1 MDATQTVKQTAFVSM
16 ETEADQIKRNNLH
29 LASACIGFV
38 WMLFHF
44 TVVFFFT
51 LNLGS
56 PLLVGLFLGLGNV
69 IALAL
74 DVPVSILGRFFASK
88 KLFLFAAISMLAAG
102 LIFLKFIYASSLFV
116 PDSAGGVTTLLGN
129 FLDSTANLLLL
140 ALAAGLYGFTKEVN
154 DLTTLSYILN
164 NSDPSEY
171 SSIISKNNIY
181 TGAGALFGLLA
192 SGFIL
197 SFSPTAAILTLIV
210 FVIMLIF
217 FIFSFFDSSDKT
229 ISLAD
234 ITKLKVIAR
243 RPSIDS
249 LKEYA
254 IGYVAKADFAKLAAE
269 TKLIFLRPQVVQET
283 GFDPKKIIPE
293 TIVEINNIKNVLVEL
308 PRNKS
313 LYWFMAIVLCFG
325 FWDTF
330 AASFLIDY
338 LSKLPGASGFGYA
351 LLGILAIPAFVT
363 QEFFIKMSRKLGVF
377 LVAAFGL
384 LVSGGSLMMFGIVEG
399 IPFVILFGLL
409 NSLGYAAGMGLAQGG
424 FLDLYNAE
432 YAKKKSLSE
441 IDSNA
446 SASPMKMILNVANVI
461 GLTLGGFMLAIL
473 GFGGFFFVFG
483 MILIGIGTASFVYR
497 SQLTDVR

>member
-1 MDATQTVKQTAFVSM
+1 M
-16 ETEADQIKRNNLH
+16 ETEADQIKRNNLY

-69 IALAL
+69 ISLVL
-74 DVPVSILGRFFASK
+74 DVPVSILGKFFASK

-102 LIFLKFIYASSLFV
+102 LIFLKFIYASSLFT
-116 PDSAGGVTTLLGN
+116 PDSASGVTTLLGH
-129 FLDSTANLLLL
+129 FLDSTSNLVLL
-140 ALAAGLYGFTKEVN
+140 AVAAGLYGFTKEVN

-181 TGAGALFGLLA
+181 TGAGSLFGLLA

-197 SFSPTAAILTLIV
+197 SFSPTAAIITLIV
-210 FVIMLIF
+210 FVVMLIF

-234 ITKLKVIAR
+234 ITKLKVIAQ
-243 RPSIDS
+243 RPNIDS
-249 LKEYA
+249 IKEYA
-254 IGYVAKADFAKLAAE
+254 IGYVAKTDFAKLAAE

-283 GFDPKKIIPE
+283 GFDPKKIVPE
-293 TIVEINNIKNVLVEL
+293 TIEEVKNIRKVIVEL
-308 PRNKS
+308 PINMS
-313 LYWFMAIVLCFG
+313 LIWFMVIVLLFG

-338 LSKLPGASGFGYA
+338 LAKLPGAASFGYA

-363 QEFFIKMSRKLGVF
+363 QELFIKMSRTLGVF
-377 LVAAFGL
+377 IVAAFGL
-384 LVSGGSLMMFGIVEG
+384 IVSGGSLMMFGMVDG

-432 YAKKKSLSE
+432 YAKKQSLSE

-446 SASPMKMILNVANVI
+446 SASPMKMILNAANVV
-461 GLTLGGFMLAIL
+461 GLTLGGVMLAIF

-483 MILIGIGTASFVYR
+483 AALIATGIGSFVYR
-497 SQLTDVR
+497 SRLTDVR